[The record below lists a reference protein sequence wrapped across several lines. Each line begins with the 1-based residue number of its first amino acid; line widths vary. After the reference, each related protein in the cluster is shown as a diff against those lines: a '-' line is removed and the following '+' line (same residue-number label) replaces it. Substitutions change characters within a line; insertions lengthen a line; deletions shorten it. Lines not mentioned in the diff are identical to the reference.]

1 MKIIVEIGHPAHVH
15 HFKNMIWNLEKR
27 GSEVKIVAKDKDVTL
42 ELLRAY
48 GFKYEILGRNYDGLL
63 NKAYGLIKADYRLFK
78 IAKKFKPDLFVSRA
92 SPHSAHVSRLVNRPH
107 IAFCDTEHATLN
119 DMLAYPFT
127 DVICTPLC
135 YKKRLNPK
143 KHVIFNGYKEL
154 AYLHP
159 NYFKPDSSVL
169 DDLGLSKEDKFIII
183 RLISWGA
190 THDTYSKGFTHN
202 FLEKAVKSLEEYGHI
217 FIASEQRLEKNLE
230 MYKIKIPS
238 EKLHSALYYASLY
251 FGEGSTTAVEAALL
265 GTPAVHLEALKL
277 KSGEIVCITEKLG
290 YLDELVNKY
299 QMFYTFTDQNQAL
312 NKCLEILQDNDAKKG
327 LLKRREKL
335 LKDKIDVTKFM
346 TDFIEN
352 YSESWKAKRGEP
364 SHESLHSST

>member
-15 HFKNMIWNLEKR
+15 HFKNMIWNLEKH
-27 GSEVKIVAKDKDVTL
+27 GNEVKIVAKDKDVTL
-42 ELLRAY
+42 KLLKAY
-48 GFKYEILGRNYDGLL
+48 GFKYEILGRNYNILL
-63 NKAYGLIKADYRLFK
+63 NKAYGLIKTDCRLFK

-127 DVICTPLC
+127 DVICTPSC

-143 KHVIFNGYKEL
+143 KHVIFDGYKEL

-169 DDLGLSKEDKFIII
+169 DDLGLSKEDKFIIM
-183 RLISWGA
+183 RLISWEA
-190 THDTYSKGFTHN
+190 THDIHSKGFSHN
-202 FLEKAVKSLEEYGHI
+202 FLEKAVKSLEEYGHV
-217 FIASEQRLEKNLE
+217 FITSEQRLDKNLE
-230 MYKIKIPS
+230 KYKIQIPP

-251 FGEGSTTAVEAALL
+251 FGEGGTTAVEAALI

-277 KSGEIVCITEKLG
+277 KSDKIVCITEKIG

-312 NKCLEILQDNDAKKG
+312 DKCLEIVQNDNVKKE
-327 LLKRREKL
+327 LLKKREKL

-346 TDFIEN
+346 TEFIEN
-352 YSESWKAKRGEP
+352 YPERLRNLKNEN
-364 SHESLHSST
+364 

>member
-15 HFKNMIWNLEKR
+15 HFKNMIWNLEEH
-27 GSEVKIVAKDKDVTL
+27 GNEVKIVAKDKDVTL

-48 GFKYEILGRNYDGLL
+48 GFKYEALGQNYNDLPG
-63 NKAYGLIKADYRLFK
+63 KAYGLIKADYRLFK
-78 IAKKFKPDLFVSRA
+78 LAKKFKPDLFVSRA
-92 SPHSAHVSRLVNRPH
+92 SPHSAHVSRLVNRSH
-107 IAFCDTEHATLN
+107 IAFCDTEHATLS

-143 KHVIFNGYKEL
+143 KHVIFDGYKEL

-169 DDLGLSKEDKFIII
+169 DDIGLIKGDNFIII
-183 RLISWGA
+183 RLISWEA
-190 THDTYSKGFTHN
+190 THDTYSKGFSQN
-202 FLEKAVKSLEEYGHI
+202 FLEKAVKSLEDYGHV
-217 FIASEQRLEKNLE
+217 FITSEQKLDINLEK
-230 MYKIKIPS
+230 YKITFPAA
-238 EKLHSALYYASLY
+238 KLHSALYYAGLY
-251 FGEGSTTAVEAALL
+251 FGDGSTTAVEAALL
-265 GTPAVHLEALKL
+265 GTPTVHLEALKL

-312 NKCLEILQDNDAKKG
+312 DKCLEILQNDNAKKD
-327 LLKRREKL
+327 LLKKRETL

-346 TDFIEN
+346 TEFIEN
-352 YSESWKAKRGEP
+352 YPESKKA
-364 SHESLHSST
+364 